1 AARAQNARRRQT
13 YKKRVGPQCNDVV
26 YMRRDVFREIQQ
38 RTDDLMENGFRTLAR
53 SQADEGSMVNP
64 LDRRRERRRL
74 DSRRDGTQQLRD
86 RPRRPRGALALGPRG
101 EQLGVALVQADDSFS
116 EPVGSEDLGPSAL
129 ALRIDL
135 VEIDPL
141 YLVGADIERH
151 IIRGAGVHPVTQQ

>member
-1 AARAQNARRRQT
+1 
-13 YKKRVGPQCNDVV
+13 
-26 YMRRDVFREIQQ
+26 
-38 RTDDLMENGFRTLAR
+38 
-53 SQADEGSMVNP
+53 
-64 LDRRRERRRL
+64 RRL

-135 VEIDPL
+135 VEMDPL
-141 YLVGADIERH
+141 YLVGAAIERH
-151 IIRGAGVHPVTQQ
+151 IIRGAGVHRVTQQGESVTEGRDLLLLIRQAWRSEQRAARGEQS